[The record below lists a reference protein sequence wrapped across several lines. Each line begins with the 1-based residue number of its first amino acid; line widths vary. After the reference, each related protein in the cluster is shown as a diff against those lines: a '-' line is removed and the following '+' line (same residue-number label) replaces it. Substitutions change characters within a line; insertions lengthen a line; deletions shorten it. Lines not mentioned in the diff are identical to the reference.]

1 MIYDKEQLD
10 KYIDLGDIIG
20 AMLNDYSP
28 NIICTS
34 HRWLLDSLPKRAIYY
49 EMYGDLLLESTER
62 KKILDVGGGYCSLS
76 DILIKKH
83 DYKLLD
89 IMAHDSHLVLRHME
103 NDLDRSFWI
112 NKDWYDFKP
121 GRYDIVIANDIFPN
135 VDQRLDLF
143 LKRYIP
149 RAKEIRMSL
158 TYYNTPRFYHTKRLD
173 ADEIFCQVS
182 YDWEQI
188 EKILYRYVGK
198 KVEDTSSNMTSIFE
212 NGRCVFILNTDSK

>member
-1 MIYDKEQLD
+1 MIFDKEQLD
-10 KYIDLGDIIG
+10 KYISDGDIIG
-20 AMLNDYSP
+20 NMLDDYTSD
-28 NIICTS
+28 IILTS
-34 HRWLLDSLPKRAIYY
+34 HRWLLESLPKRAIYY
-49 EMYGDLLLESTER
+49 ELYGDLILESTKG

-76 DILIKKH
+76 NILIKNN

-89 IMAHDSHLVLRHME
+89 LIAHDNHLVLRHIE
-103 NDLDRSFWI
+103 NDLGRSFWI
-112 NKDWYDFKP
+112 NKDWYDVKP
-121 GRYDIVIANDIFPN
+121 DRYDIVIANDIFPN

-158 TYYNTPRFYHTKRLD
+158 TYYNTPRFYKTKRLD

-182 YDWEQI
+182 YDWDQI

-198 KVEDTSSNMTSIFE
+198 KLEDTSSNITSIFE